1 MPQITHSSRFLR
13 KSIRLTRSTARL
25 PVTTKNPR
33 RRARMNY
40 QQQAI
45 AGMNGVELIVAL
57 YDGMVRFLYRAIQA
71 IEANDIHERR
81 VAIKRTLDILM
92 HLQSRLRMAIGGTSV
107 KALSE
112 FYAAIF
118 ALCIEGSRLASA
130 ERLKEAIACIQD
142 VRQAWQ
148 IVSKDPEVI
157 RQLAE
162 EHAKHA
168 IRIPG
173 PPTVAVIQEPGSS
186 NWTA

>member
-1 MPQITHSSRFLR
+1 
-13 KSIRLTRSTARL
+13 
-25 PVTTKNPR
+25 
-33 RRARMNY
+33 MNY

-81 VAIKRTLDILM
+81 IAIKRTLDILM
-92 HLQSRLRMAIGGTSV
+92 HLQSRLRMDIGGTSA

-118 ALCIEGSRLASA
+118 ALCIEGSRLSSS
-130 ERLKEAIACIQD
+130 ERLKEAIACIRD
-142 VRQAWQ
+142 VREAWH
-148 IVSKDPEVI
+148 IVCQDPEVI

-162 EHAKHA
+162 EQAKNG
-168 IRIPG
+168 IRM
-173 PPTVAVIQEPGSS
+173 PTPAPLPAMTEAVPS

>member
-1 MPQITHSSRFLR
+1 
-13 KSIRLTRSTARL
+13 
-25 PVTTKNPR
+25 
-33 RRARMNY
+33 MNY
-40 QQQAI
+40 QQQAL

-92 HLQSRLRMAIGGTSV
+92 HLQSRLRMDIGGTSA

-130 ERLKEAIACIQD
+130 DRLKEAIACIRD
-142 VRQAWQ
+142 VREAWH

-157 RQLAE
+157 CQLAE

-168 IRIPG
+168 IRMPG
-173 PPTVAVIQEPGSS
+173 PATIAVINEATSS